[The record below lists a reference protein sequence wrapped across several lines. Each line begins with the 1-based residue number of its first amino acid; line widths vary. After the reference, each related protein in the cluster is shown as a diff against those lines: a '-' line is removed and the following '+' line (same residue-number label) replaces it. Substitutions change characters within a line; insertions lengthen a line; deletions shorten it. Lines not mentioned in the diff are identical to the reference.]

1 VKYLIILSVIAGTAL
16 LYLLSSSSVNT
27 EVFSINYYSLLGLMG
42 LLAAGLLGLV
52 GAQIWR
58 LREKLKHKVFGAK
71 LTLRLV
77 LFFTLIA
84 VLPGILV
91 YAVSVNFLSKSI
103 ESWFDVRVEK
113 ALEGG
118 LNLGKSSL
126 DNSLKELTKKTQF
139 IALLLSEKNPAQ
151 FQNALTQLI
160 DEGAAQETALFDSN
174 GRMVA
179 FAAIDNALLPDV
191 PGDKLIQEVR
201 EKGQYAAI
209 EELPDKSMGLRV
221 LVLVS
226 ANSYSG
232 ISYILQFNQAV
243 PKQVEADAETVQSV
257 YRDYQELTLSRV
269 GLKRLYG
276 ITLTLSLLVVL
287 LTAISA
293 AFFISERLGSSLEA
307 LADGTRAVAQGD
319 FTGQHPIRSSDELGA
334 LTGLF
339 NQMTHQLADAKR
351 ASEQQ
356 QREVES
362 AKGYL
367 ESVLTHLSSGV
378 LALDGEF
385 RLRSVNTS
393 AEHILGAPLQEM
405 QRMPLQH
412 IAEKYTLLNTFCH
425 TITDAFSDTTN
436 GEWQRQIE
444 RLSKNGTQ
452 ILLMRGTRL
461 PQGAE
466 AGFVVVFDDISHLLQ
481 AERQSAWGEVA
492 RRLAHE
498 IKNPLT
504 PIQLSAE
511 RLQYK
516 LSAKLDDVD
525 AKLLQRATQTIVS
538 QVAAMKNMVSDFADY
553 ARGPVLKLTRLDVH
567 RLIKEVL
574 GLYEANA
581 VPITLHLQASRAEIN
596 GDATR
601 LRQVLH
607 NLLQNS
613 QDALSG
619 VPAPQITLSTEM
631 VQGEIHLR
639 VLDNGTG
646 FSENALSR
654 VFEPYMTTKTKGT
667 GLGLAIVKKIIEE
680 HGGRISVENHVNGG
694 ACVNISLPLADMENV
709 TMASMPAPLS
719 STSPSQTRGG
729 DKVSLRELQDSEEQV

>member
-1 VKYLIILSVIAGTAL
+1 MKYLIILSVIAGTAL

-27 EVFSINYYSLLGLMG
+27 EVFSINYYGLLGLMG
-42 LLAAGLLGLV
+42 LLATGLLGLV
-52 GAQIWR
+52 CFQIWR
-58 LREKLKHKVFGAK
+58 LRNKLRHKVFGAK

-84 VLPGILV
+84 VVPGILV

-118 LNLGKSSL
+118 LNLGRTSL
-126 DNSLKELTKKTQF
+126 DNSLKELEKKTQF
-139 IALLLSEKNPAQ
+139 IALLLAEKNPAQ
-151 FQNALTQLI
+151 FKNALTQLI
-160 DEGAAQETALFDSN
+160 DEGAAQEAALFAPD
-174 GRMVA
+174 GELLA
-179 FAAIDNALLPDV
+179 FATSGKALLPDM
-191 PGDKLIQEVR
+191 PSDKMMQQLA
-201 EKGQYAAI
+201 KTGQYSAI
-209 EELPDKSMGLRV
+209 ESFPNKAMSLRV
-221 LVLVS
+221 LARVE
-226 ANSYSG
+226 ANSYSRK
-232 ISYILQFNQAV
+232 SYALQFSQTV

-257 YRDYQELTLSRV
+257 YRDYRELTLSRL

-307 LADGTRAVAQGD
+307 LAEGTRAVAQGD

-339 NQMTHQLADAKR
+339 NQMTHQLADARR

-378 LALDGEF
+378 IALDNEF

-393 AEHILGAPLQEM
+393 AAHILGAPLQEL
-405 QRMPLQH
+405 QRISLQQ
-412 IAEKYTLLNTFCH
+412 IAEKYSLLDSFCQ
-425 TITDAFSDTTN
+425 TVIAAFTETGN

-444 RLSKNGTQ
+444 RLSRNGTQ

-461 PQGAE
+461 PSGVE
-466 AGFVVVFDDISHLLQ
+466 AGYVVVFDDISHLLQ
-481 AERQSAWGEVA
+481 AERQAAWGEVA

-516 LSAKLDDVD
+516 LSDKLDEVD
-525 AKLLQRATQTIVS
+525 ARLLQRATQTIVS

-553 ARGPVLKLTRLDVH
+553 ARGPALKLTRLNLH
-567 RLIKEVL
+567 RLIREVL

-581 VPITLHLQASRAEIN
+581 VPITLELRSSHAEIN

-607 NLLQNS
+607 NLLQNA
-613 QDALSG
+613 QDALQET
-619 VPAPQITLSTEM
+619 PLPQITLSSEIEH
-631 VQGEIHLR
+631 GEIRLR
-639 VLDNGTG
+639 VTDNGSG
-646 FSENALSR
+646 FPENVLSR
-654 VFEPYMTTKTKGT
+654 VFEPYMTTKSKGT

-680 HGGRISVENHVNGG
+680 HGGRIGVENRVEGG
-694 ACVNISLPLADMENV
+694 ACVTISLPLMEEV
-709 TMASMPAPLS
+709 
-719 STSPSQTRGG
+719 
-729 DKVSLRELQDSEEQV
+729 QV

>member
-1 VKYLIILSVIAGTAL
+1 MKYLIVLSVIAGTAL
-16 LYLLSSSSVNT
+16 LYLLSSNSVNT
-27 EVFSINYYSLLGLMG
+27 EVFSVNYYSLLGLMG
-42 LLAAGLLGLV
+42 LLASGLLGLV
-52 GAQIWR
+52 GYQIWR
-58 LREKLKHKVFGAK
+58 LREKLKNKVFGAK
-71 LTLRLV
+71 LTFRLV

-118 LNLGKSSL
+118 LNLGKSGL

-151 FQNALTQLI
+151 FQNALNQLI
-160 DEGAAQETALFDSN
+160 DEGAAQETAIFDGN
-174 GRMVA
+174 GKMLA
-179 FAAIDNALLPDV
+179 FAAVDDVLLPDI
-191 PGDKLIQEVR
+191 PGDKLMQQVH
-201 EKGQYAAI
+201 EKGLYAAI
-209 EELPDKSMGLRV
+209 EELPGKSMSLRV
-221 LVLVS
+221 LALVNT
-226 ANSYSG
+226 NSYSRK
-232 ISYILQFNQAV
+232 SYVLQFNQAV

-287 LTAISA
+287 LTAISV

-307 LADGTRAVAQGD
+307 LAEGTRAVAQGD

-356 QREVES
+356 RREVES

-393 AEHILGAPLQEM
+393 AAQILGAPLLEM

-412 IAEKYTLLNTFCH
+412 IAEKYGLLTSFCQ
-425 TITDAFSDTTN
+425 TITEAFADVNN

-461 PQGAE
+461 PAGAE

-516 LSAKLDDVD
+516 LSDKLNEAD
-525 AKLLQRATQTIVS
+525 ARLLQRATQTIVS

-553 ARGPVLKLTRLDVH
+553 ARGPVLKLTRLNLH

-581 VPITLHLQASRAEIN
+581 VPITLHLEAGRADIN

-607 NLLQNS
+607 NLLQNA
-613 QDALSG
+613 QDALVGTPS
-619 VPAPQITLSTEM
+619 PQIILSSEM
-631 VQGEIHLR
+631 VHGEIHLQVR
-639 VLDNGTG
+639 DNGTG

-694 ACVNISLPLADMENV
+694 ACVNISLPLN
-709 TMASMPAPLS
+709 
-719 STSPSQTRGG
+719 
-729 DKVSLRELQDSEEQV
+729 EEVEA